1 MYADIHCHPGTSAYD
16 LNRYA
21 QKNPPGDGQP
31 FHPWNIPLS
40 NLKRQ
45 LKSKRAFGY
54 TQSDLA
60 KACASNTKLLFAALY
75 PTEKGFFFGIHNG
88 RTRQD
93 ILNLFGA
100 ANAAL
105 ANGDED
111 SAAEA
116 LFLQLTPT
124 EQKEFSKRTAIDELQ
139 SNQMN
144 YKLDRIQ
151 FIQSGNYDYYE
162 ELKNEYKFWCSIDNL
177 PGATIEKLRLRSGDE
192 PKVCSGQYQI
202 ASPNTINAALNGG
215 SKNQVIVITIEGMHA
230 LGVGNYSW
238 ENVKDVSREEL
249 LRRISS
255 LKDPMQW
262 AHRPFFITF
271 SHHFNNTLCGHAHSV
286 PGVASKLLFDQRE
299 MRDRGFTKLGFDAA
313 LALLGLDSAL
323 RSEGTSRILIDV
335 KHMSAWGRKEYY
347 DRIVRPYN
355 SRPENAA
362 NKIPIIA
369 SHVGYS
375 GVSHLQAQIDKALAN
390 EERDNYKV
398 NGFYAWNINLSNED
412 VIEIH
417 NSGGLIGL
425 SFDQRIMGQ
434 DKVLIAF
441 NLQDFLKGKKRKR
454 REAQRAI
461 RYAIEAI
468 ARIPFENALAEPQR
482 IWDELSIGTDFD
494 GFIDP
499 LFGYSTV
506 LDFPNFEKDLVESLE
521 EMKKA
526 HPGWFIGLDAP
537 KAARKIC
544 YENAHDFI
552 LRHYQ

>member
-1 MYADIHCHPGTSAYD
+1 MISTATAKEIRRS
-16 LNRYA
+16 
-21 QKNPPGDGQP
+21 DGQA
-31 FHPWNIPLS
+31 FHPWNIPPS

-45 LKSKRAFGY
+45 MKSKRAFGY

-75 PTEKGFFFGIHNG
+75 PTEKGFFFGINNG

-93 ILNLFGA
+93 ILNLFLA
-100 ANAAL
+100 ANAAR

-116 LFLQLTPT
+116 IFLQLSPE
-124 EQKEFSKRTAIDELQ
+124 EQRAFSKRTVIDELQ

-144 YKLDRIQ
+144 YKMDRVQ
-151 FIQSGNYDYYE
+151 FIQSGSYDYYE
-162 ELKNEYKFWCSIDNL
+162 ELRHEYEFWCASNDIA
-177 PGATIEKLRLRSGDE
+177 GATVNELSFRLGEKG
-192 PKVCSGQYQI
+192 KICNGQYHI
-202 ASPNTINAALNGG
+202 ANPNTIRQALNGG
-215 SKNQVIVITIEGMHA
+215 GTNQVIVITIEGMHS
-230 LGVGNYSW
+230 LGIGNYSW
-238 ENVKDVSREEL
+238 ENIQDVSDEEL
-249 LRRISS
+249 LRRISL
-255 LKDPMQW
+255 LKDPTQW

-271 SHHFNNTLCGHAHSV
+271 SHHFNNRLCGHAHSI
-286 PGVASKLLFDQRE
+286 PGLASKILFDQRE
-299 MRDRGFTKLGFDAA
+299 MRDRGFSALGFDAA
-313 LALLGLDSAL
+313 LALLGLDIDL
-323 RSEGTSRILIDV
+323 RSNGTPRILIDV

-375 GVSHLQAQIDKALAN
+375 GVSHLQAQIDKALGN

-434 DKVLIAF
+434 DKVLVAF
-441 NLQDFLKGKKRKR
+441 NLQDFLKGKKKKR
-454 REAQRAI
+454 REAQRSI
-461 RYAIEAI
+461 RRTIEAVV
-468 ARIPFENALAEPQR
+468 RIPFENTLGEPHR

-506 LDFPNFEKDLVESLE
+506 LDFPEFEEDLVESLE
-521 EMKKA
+521 EIKKA
-526 HPGWFIGLDAP
+526 RPEWFGVLDSAR
-537 KAARKIC
+537 AARKIC
-544 YENAHDFI
+544 YENAHDFV
-552 LRHYQ
+552 LRHYL